1 MKMTLMLFVVLL
13 FFTGQVVSK
22 EEDNQFDDD
31 EAAKYTTSIIND
43 HKDNLDTGDVTDKQ
57 ENEMDEIAD
66 DEDELSYDEK
76 VNLVADAFTDN
87 NNELK
92 VEEEKDEK
100 TLADPKPWG
109 CSTWGTCRR
118 RAPVARRRS
127 WPVDNSRRRA
137 VTNIRRRYI
146 NVRRRVQCR
155 RRSRC
160 NHLGKK

>member
-1 MKMTLMLFVVLL
+1 M
-13 FFTGQVVSK
+13 
-22 EEDNQFDDD
+22 D
-31 EAAKYTTSIIND
+31 EIA
-43 HKDNLDTGDVTDKQ
+43 
-57 ENEMDEIAD
+57 DEIAD
-66 DEDELSYDEK
+66 DEDDLSYDEK

-118 RAPVARRRS
+118 RAPVGR
-127 WPVDNSRRRA
+127 RRRA
-137 VTNIRRRYI
+137 VTNIRRRY
-146 NVRRRVQCR
+146 QCR

-160 NHLGKK
+160 SFVGKK

>member
-1 MKMTLMLFVVLL
+1 MKMTLILFVVLL

-22 EEDNQFDDD
+22 EEDNQYNED
-31 EAAKYTTSIIND
+31 ETAKYTTSIIND

-109 CSTWGTCRR
+109 CSTWRTCRR
-118 RAPVARRRS
+118 RAPVAGRRRT
-127 WPVDNSRRRA
+127 V
-137 VTNIRRRYI
+137 RRRY
-146 NVRRRVQCR
+146 QCR

-160 NHLGKK
+160 SFVGKK

>member
-22 EEDNQFDDD
+22 EEDNQYNED
-31 EAAKYTTSIIND
+31 ETAKYTTSIIND

-109 CSTWGTCRR
+109 CSTWRTCRR
-118 RAPVARRRS
+118 RAPVAGRRRT
-127 WPVDNSRRRA
+127 V
-137 VTNIRRRYI
+137 RRRY
-146 NVRRRVQCR
+146 QCR

-160 NHLGKK
+160 SFVGKK